1 MYINTNLACTVKDEI
16 SPTDVSS
23 FPPPTPMKKER
34 YTPLRSMPPQTPA
47 LEHRQRGRRSGDDD
61 EGISIESVSQ
71 HESKSRL
78 EQDFDIIGH
87 LGNGSFGTVYKCL
100 SRLDGCM
107 YAVKAAKR
115 KAKGVADR
123 DRMLKE
129 VRPCWWLLNRQTTID
144 THSFLF

>member
-1 MYINTNLACTVKDEI
+1 M
-16 SPTDVSS
+16 
-23 FPPPTPMKKER
+23 
-34 YTPLRSMPPQTPA
+34 
-47 LEHRQRGRRSGDDD
+47 EHRQRGRRPEEDQD
-61 EGISIESVSQ
+61 IMIESSSAK
-71 HESKSRL
+71 SKSRF
-78 EQDFDIIGH
+78 EQDFDIIGQ

-129 VRPCWWLLNRQTTID
+129 VCCI
-144 THSFLF
+144 